1 MTKLVELLKQ
11 TGDKLQF
18 LQLEVTDDA
27 VSLYDPIQQVFEHC
41 PNLVYFDYEECS
53 TLVSRSFC
61 SIMRGRMTHECPIM
75 HHLTHLHLRIT
86 DLSTRSTICTNI
98 IKYTPSLIQF
108 STPVQTCPPLSTL
121 TTACPKLSAVFCE
134 SVFGLSNQLSCVKR
148 LSLYKEEDPLIAA
161 ATSNNDSHKDTA
173 CMTTLQTCVINETL
187 PYTIMRSLAVNSGSS
202 RNIEL
207 VRMIGNHSWPQLT
220 TLYLSRSSR
229 LSCRCITPLVTLVKD
244 CPNLIH
250 LGLSAQRF
258 VNDENVVFIM
268 KNMPRLTWLQLV
280 GPSDQVS
287 SEKLV
292 QLVQCEDLGLN
303 RLHFDNLYQVN
314 DDVLDA
320 LIATR
325 SDTLI
330 TLSLGSNL
338 GLTTAGIQSFVD
350 ELKGKRQLR
359 QLVIDSLRNR
369 KLSSILKYARSRLPN
384 TLVMDTMDDLFYIK
398 DEYPL

>member
-61 SIMRGRMTHECPIM
+61 SIMRGRMTHEYPIM

-148 LSLYKEEDPLIAA
+148 LSLYKEEDPLIAS
-161 ATSNNDSHKDTA
+161 ATSNNDSHKDTG
-173 CMTTLQTCVINETL
+173 CMTTLQTCVTNETL
-187 PYTIMRSLAVNSGSS
+187 SYTIMRSLAVNSGSS
-202 RNIEL
+202 SNTEL
-207 VRMIGNHSWPQLT
+207 VRMIGDHSWRQLT
-220 TLYLSRSSR
+220 TLYLSVRFPFIMQMYNTACHTREGLSQPDSSR
-229 LSCRCITPLVTLVKD
+229 
-244 CPNLIH
+244 
-250 LGLSAQRF
+250 
-258 VNDENVVFIM
+258 FI
-268 KNMPRLTWLQLV
+268 
-280 GPSDQVS
+280 S
-287 SEKLV
+287 
-292 QLVQCEDLGLN
+292 
-303 RLHFDNLYQVN
+303 
-314 DDVLDA
+314 
-320 LIATR
+320 
-325 SDTLI
+325 
-330 TLSLGSNL
+330 
-338 GLTTAGIQSFVD
+338 TTICQ
-350 ELKGKRQLR
+350 
-359 QLVIDSLRNR
+359 
-369 KLSSILKYARSRLPN
+369 
-384 TLVMDTMDDLFYIK
+384 
-398 DEYPL
+398 